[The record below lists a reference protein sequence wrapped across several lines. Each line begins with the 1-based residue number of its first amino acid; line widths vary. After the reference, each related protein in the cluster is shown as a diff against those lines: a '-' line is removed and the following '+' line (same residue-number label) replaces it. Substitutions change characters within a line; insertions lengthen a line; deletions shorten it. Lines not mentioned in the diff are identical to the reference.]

1 MRKLASTAPKTA
13 DYDGRDGASLN
24 RKAVGDAYEALA
36 LRFLEQHGL
45 IILERNY
52 RCKTGEID
60 LIMRDNKTVVFV
72 EVRFRTPNRYASG
85 LESIDQRKCRKIA
98 SAASDYLQRTGLS
111 RRFNSRFDVISI
123 SGQGLDS
130 VTWLQSA
137 FSLSDL

>member
-1 MRKLASTAPKTA
+1 MSARPETCEGARPSRKT
-13 DYDGRDGASLN
+13 
-24 RKAVGDAYEALA
+24 VGDAYEALA
-36 LRFLEQHGL
+36 LRFLEQRGL
-45 IILERNY
+45 TILERNY

-60 LIMRDNKTVVFV
+60 LIMLDKQTVVFV
-72 EVRFRTPNRYASG
+72 EVRFRKPNRFASG

-123 SGQGLDS
+123 SGTGLDS
-130 VTWLQSA
+130 VTWLASA